1 MVSFTLD
8 PFIQKN
14 GLRLVG
20 LTEQLIGKFSV
31 IFCAGFEICGNI
43 MANVLTISICG
54 DTLMYLKHI
63 FCVWCKFKS

>member
-14 GLRLVG
+14 GLCLVG

-31 IFCAGFEICGNI
+31 IFCAGFEPCGQHYGQRSNYKH
-43 MANVLTISICG
+43 MWGHVDVFEAHLLC
-54 DTLMYLKHI
+54 LMQI
-63 FCVWCKFKS
+63 